1 MPKYACKVDANQPA
15 LVRLWR
21 SLGCSV
27 AHTHANPVPGFPDVL
42 LAVREGGPAH
52 MVEIKDGEKD
62 PSARKLTKDEE
73 EFWSSWKGEIH
84 KIETEDEAI
93 ELVNRLRRAGL

>member
-1 MPKYACKVDANQPA
+1 
-15 LVRLWR
+15 
-21 SLGCSV
+21 
-27 AHTHANPVPGFPDVL
+27 
-42 LAVREGGPAH
+42 